1 MSRLSGLPYRS
12 WAPKKDG
19 GLIPWSLRMT
29 SCGCSK
35 VVSTHPS
42 WKIHPFLQ
50 PLPIKT
56 IFRDSFHS
64 WLRGLPGVCEIR
76 VWNVTFL
83 EIYIWNDRWKSCPEA
98 SFNTIVALLMSVIHT
113 HQRQRSDWLLFFGGC
128 QNFLHP
134 KWGWSQFFSWH
145 VCWIPNFSPSN
156 KRAFFVASKNHPNP
170 FNQISKLQS
179 FGLLSKLDST
189 TRQVLGEKKQ
199 GQLLAGFGER
209 KTLGD

>member
-1 MSRLSGLPYRS
+1 
-12 WAPKKDG
+12 
-19 GLIPWSLRMT
+19 MT

-42 WKIHPFLQ
+42 WKTHPFLQ
-50 PLPIKT
+50 PLPKKAIL
-56 IFRDSFHS
+56 RDSFHS
-64 WLRGLPGVCEIR
+64 WLRGLPGVCDIR

-83 EIYIWNDRWKSCPEA
+83 VRFIFGTIIGNPFLKLPSIRL
-98 SFNTIVALLMSVIHT
+98 TIVALLMSVIHT
-113 HQRQRSDWLLFFGGC
+113 DQRQRSDWLIFLGGG

-156 KRAFFVASKNHPNP
+156 KSAFFVASKNHPNP